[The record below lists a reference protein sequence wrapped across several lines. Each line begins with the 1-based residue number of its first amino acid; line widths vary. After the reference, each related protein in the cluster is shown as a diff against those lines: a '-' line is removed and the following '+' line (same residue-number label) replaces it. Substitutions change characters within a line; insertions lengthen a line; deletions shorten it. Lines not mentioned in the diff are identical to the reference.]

1 MKTARK
7 NGSFGTMRD
16 QDRHAAM
23 ETIGQLL
30 EKTEQLAA
38 DVDLTEVAFLIGVA
52 LASLRQE
59 NHAGVDF
66 DACCGTSSQI
76 M

>member
-1 MKTARK
+1 MKTARN

-16 QDRHAAM
+16 HDRDAAM
-23 ETIGQLL
+23 ATIGQLL
-30 EKTEQLAA
+30 EQTEQLAA
-38 DVDLTEVAFLIGVA
+38 EVDLTEVAFLIGVA

-59 NHAGVDF
+59 SHAGVDF
-66 DACCGTSSQI
+66 DVCCETSSQI

>member
-7 NGSFGTMRD
+7 NGSFGTVRD
-16 QDRHAAM
+16 QDRDAAM

-30 EKTEQLAA
+30 ERTEQLAA

-59 NHAGVDF
+59 SHAGIDF
-66 DACCGTSSQI
+66 DAYHGTSSQI